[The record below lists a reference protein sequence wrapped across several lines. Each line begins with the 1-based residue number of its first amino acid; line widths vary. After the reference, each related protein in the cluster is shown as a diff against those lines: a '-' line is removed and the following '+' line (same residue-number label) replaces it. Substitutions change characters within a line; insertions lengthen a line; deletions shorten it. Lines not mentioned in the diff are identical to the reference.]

1 MKYVCKV
8 CGYVYDEE
16 REGKPFGELP
26 EDWRCPVCTAPKTAF
41 ESAGGGPQ
49 EPEAKAKA
57 EPAPVMEPAEEL
69 RELTAGELAALCSN
83 LARGCEKQYNATAQ
97 ALFTELAGYFSAVSP
112 EHESPTVEKLAEML
126 RADLGVRYPNMQAAA
141 SAAGD
146 RGLQRVRVWG
156 EKVTNMLSSLVAQY
170 MSEGEAMLRGTD
182 IWVCSVCGFVYIG
195 GRPPELCPVCKVPAW
210 KFDKIEGRASA

>member
-1 MKYVCKV
+1 MRYVCSV

-16 REGKPFGELP
+16 REGKPFSELP
-26 EDWRCPVCTAPKTAF
+26 ESWKCPVCKAAKPLFAPDAP
-41 ESAGGGPQ
+41 ADVPA
-49 EPEAKAKA
+49 PAA
-57 EPAPVMEPAEEL
+57 EPAVSAAASGEEYAG
-69 RELTAGELAALCSN
+69 LTVGELAALCSN

-112 EHESPTVEKLAEML
+112 EHESPTVERLAEML

>member
-1 MKYVCKV
+1 MCKAA
-8 CGYVYDEE
+8 
-16 REGKPFGELP
+16 KPLF
-26 EDWRCPVCTAPKTAF
+26 APDAP
-41 ESAGGGPQ
+41 ADVPAQ
-49 EPEAKAKA
+49 AA
-57 EPAPVMEPAEEL
+57 EPAVSAAAPGEEYAG
-69 RELTAGELAALCSN
+69 LTVGELAALCSN

-97 ALFTELAGYFSAVSP
+97 ALFTELAEYFSAVSP
-112 EHESPTVEKLAEML
+112 EHESPTVERLAEML
-126 RADLGVRYPNMQAAA
+126 RADLGVRYPNMQAEA

-195 GRPPELCPVCKVPAW
+195 GCPPELCPVCKVPAW